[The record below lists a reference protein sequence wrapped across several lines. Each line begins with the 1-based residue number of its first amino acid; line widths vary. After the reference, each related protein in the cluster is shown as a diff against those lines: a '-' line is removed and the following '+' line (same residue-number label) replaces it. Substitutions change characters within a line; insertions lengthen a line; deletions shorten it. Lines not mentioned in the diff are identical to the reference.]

1 MERNWMKE
9 TDGSSEV
16 SAEVMT
22 KSGVWFLSRV
32 GKLARRQKTG
42 SGDVRGIIRMDVK
55 VAGLR

>member
-1 MERNWMKE
+1 MKE

-32 GKLARRQKTG
+32 GKTEETG

>member
-1 MERNWMKE
+1 MERNGMKE

-32 GKLARRQKTG
+32 GKLARRQKRQEVG
-42 SGDVRGIIRMDVK
+42 MSAELSGWMLKSPD
-55 VAGLR
+55 